1 MDIDRCINQYNAAVR
16 NGNKPRNLDWEKVAR
31 HIIKIGCNCVV
42 YAGIE
47 EDWDSTVG
55 IIYDHGEV
63 VHKDAYTTSIW
74 GTPTIEVYVEGQ
86 NKRIDA
92 DTIYYK
98 EANEHIHDWTAESIA
113 ILEEK
118 QGKLRVLQHME

>member
-1 MDIDRCINQYNAAVR
+1 MDRYECVNQCTAAFLE
-16 NGNKPRNLDWEKVAR
+16 GNKPRNLDWEKVAR
-31 HIIKIGCNCVV
+31 YIIKIGRNCVV

-47 EDWDSTVG
+47 EDWDNTAG

-63 VHKDAYTTSIW
+63 IHGEAYTTSKW
-74 GTPTIEVYVEGQ
+74 GTPIIVVYIEGQ

-98 EANEHIHDWTAESIA
+98 EADEHINDWTAESIA
-113 ILEEK
+113 ILE
-118 QGKLRVLQHME
+118 GK